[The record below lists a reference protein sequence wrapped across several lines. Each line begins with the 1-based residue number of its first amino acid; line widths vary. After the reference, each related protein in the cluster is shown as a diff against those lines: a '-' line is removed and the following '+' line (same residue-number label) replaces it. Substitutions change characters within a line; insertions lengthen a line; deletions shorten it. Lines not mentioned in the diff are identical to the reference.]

1 MLISVYYL
9 LISNDALERQI
20 VVVAANDVRQY
31 AKYDIPTMSASVNLR
46 TAFVVHYVDLRR
58 SFKTIRLVR
67 SIEWYRPIYSSD
79 FIYYYL
85 TRMASR
91 LECLFFLFKY
101 RALLLPS
108 GILNI

>member
-58 SFKTIRLVR
+58 SLKNY
-67 SIEWYRPIYSSD
+67 SISSIDRAILAKLIYFISMFYIIDVIYSYNYRL
-79 FIYYYL
+79 IY
-85 TRMASR
+85 
-91 LECLFFLFKY
+91 
-101 RALLLPS
+101 
-108 GILNI
+108 

>member
-58 SFKTIRLVR
+58 SLKNYSISSIDRAEMLKISLYTTI
-67 SIEWYRPIYSSD
+67 
-79 FIYYYL
+79 
-85 TRMASR
+85 
-91 LECLFFLFKY
+91 
-101 RALLLPS
+101 
-108 GILNI
+108 